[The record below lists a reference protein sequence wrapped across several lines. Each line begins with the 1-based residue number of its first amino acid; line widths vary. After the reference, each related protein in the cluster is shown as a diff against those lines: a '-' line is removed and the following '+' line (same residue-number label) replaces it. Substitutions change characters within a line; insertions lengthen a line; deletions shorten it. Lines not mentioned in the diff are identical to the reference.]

1 MAGPRSMLVTAL
13 RDVAACLGF
22 YTRLPLPAFEMPAH
36 GFAAAQ
42 WAAPLAG
49 LVVGAICSAVLIGA
63 AMLGLPA
70 TIAATLALAA
80 GTLVTGGLHED
91 GLADVADGFGG
102 GSTREKKLAIMK
114 DSRIG
119 SYGVAALILS
129 FLMRWTALSSLGLV
143 AVPALLM
150 AHTAS
155 RALMP
160 ALMRLSPPA
169 RENGLSA
176 GAGRPETATV
186 LVALAI
192 GGVLLFISGP
202 GFVLVTAPL
211 LFLALFFIKRL
222 AEKQI
227 GGQTGD
233 VLGALQQLAET
244 IVLIAAVAYFI

>member
-1 MAGPRSMLVTAL
+1 MVGPRDAL
-13 RDVAACLGF
+13 RDIAACLGF

-49 LVVGAICSAVLIGA
+49 LVVGALCGAVLAGA
-63 AMLGLPA
+63 MALGLPA
-70 TIAATLALAA
+70 TIAAVLALAA

-129 FLMRWTALSSLGLV
+129 FLLRWTALSSLGL
-143 AVPALLM
+143 AAIPTLLA
-150 AHTAS
+150 AHGTS

-169 RENGLSA
+169 RDNGLSA
-176 GAGRPETATV
+176 GAGRPGTATV

-192 GGVLLFISGP
+192 GGVLLLVPGP
-202 GFVLVTAPL
+202 GFALIAVPL
-211 LFLALFFIKRL
+211 LAAALFFIKWL

-244 IVLIAAVAYFI
+244 ALLLAAVAHFT

>member
-1 MAGPRSMLVTAL
+1 MVGPRDAL
-13 RDVAACLGF
+13 RDIAACIGF

-49 LVVGAICSAVLIGA
+49 LVVGALCGAVLAGA
-63 AMLGLPA
+63 MALGLPA
-70 TIAATLALAA
+70 TIAAVLALAV

-102 GSTREKKLAIMK
+102 GATREKKLAIMK

-129 FLMRWTALSSLGLV
+129 FLLRWTALSSLGLAAIPTLLV
-143 AVPALLM
+143 A
-150 AHTAS
+150 HGTS

-176 GAGRPETATV
+176 GAGRPGTATV
-186 LVALAI
+186 LVAFAI
-192 GGVLLFISGP
+192 GGVLLLVPGP
-202 GFVLVTAPL
+202 GFALIAAPL
-211 LFLALFFIKRL
+211 LVAALIFIKWL

-233 VLGALQQLAET
+233 VLGTLQQLAET
-244 IVLIAAVAYFI
+244 VLLIAAVAHFT

>member
-1 MAGPRSMLVTAL
+1 MAGFRNAL
-13 RDVAACLGF
+13 RDIATCIGF
-22 YTRLPLPAFEMPAH
+22 YTRLPLPSFKMSAH
-36 GFAAAQ
+36 GFANAQ

-49 LVVGAICSAVLIGA
+49 LFIGAVCSAALTA
-63 AMLGLPA
+63 AIMLGLPA
-70 TIAATLALAA
+70 TIAAAIALAA
-80 GTLVTGGLHED
+80 GVLLTGGLHED

-129 FLMRWTALSSLGLV
+129 FLLRWSALV
-143 AVPALLM
+143 ALGFLAIPVLLL
-150 AHTAS
+150 AHAAS

-176 GAGRPETATV
+176 GAGRPGPGTV
-186 LVALAI
+186 FVALAI
-192 GGVLLFISGP
+192 GAALLFLFDP
-202 GFVLVTAPL
+202 GFALVAAPL
-211 LFLALFFIKRL
+211 LALALFFIKWL

-233 VLGALQQLAET
+233 VLGTLQQLAET
-244 IVLIAAVAYFI
+244 VLLIACVTHFI

>member
-1 MAGPRSMLVTAL
+1 MAGFRYAL
-13 RDVAACLGF
+13 RDIAACLGF

-36 GFAAAQ
+36 GFANAQ

-49 LVVGAICSAVLIGA
+49 LFIGAVCSAALTGVIV
-63 AMLGLPA
+63 LGLPA
-70 TIAATLALAA
+70 TIAAAIALAA
-80 GTLVTGGLHED
+80 GVLLTGGLHED

-129 FLMRWTALSSLGLV
+129 FLLRWSALVALGL
-143 AVPALLM
+143 AAIPALLI

-176 GAGRPETATV
+176 GAGQPTRGTV

-192 GGVLLFISGP
+192 GGVLLLVPGP
-202 GFVLVTAPL
+202 GFALIGVPL
-211 LFLALFFIKRL
+211 LAAALFFIKWL

-233 VLGALQQLAET
+233 VLGTLQQLAET
-244 IVLIAAVAYFI
+244 VLLLACVTHFI

>member
-1 MAGPRSMLVTAL
+1 MAGFHNPF
-13 RDVAACLGF
+13 RDIAACLGF

-36 GFAAAQ
+36 GFANAQ

-49 LVVGAICSAVLIGA
+49 LFVGAVCSAALAGA
-63 AMLGLPA
+63 IMLDLPV
-70 TIAATLALAA
+70 TIAAAIALAA
-80 GTLVTGGLHED
+80 GVLLTGGLHED

-129 FLMRWTALSSLGLV
+129 FLMRWSALVALGL
-143 AVPALLM
+143 AAIPALLI

-176 GAGRPETATV
+176 GAGQPTRGTV

-192 GGVLLFISGP
+192 GGVLLLVPGP
-202 GFVLVTAPL
+202 GFALIAVPL
-211 LFLALFFIKRL
+211 LAATLFFIKWL

-233 VLGALQQLAET
+233 VLGTLQQLAET
-244 IVLIAAVAYFI
+244 VLLLACVTHFI

>member
-1 MAGPRSMLVTAL
+1 MVGPRDAF
-13 RDVAACLGF
+13 RDIAACLGF

-36 GFAAAQ
+36 GFANAQ

-49 LVVGAICSAVLIGA
+49 LVVGAVCSAALTGVI
-63 AMLGLPA
+63 MLGLPA
-70 TIAATLALAA
+70 TIAAALALAV
-80 GTLVTGGLHED
+80 GVLLTGGLHED

-129 FLMRWTALSSLGLV
+129 FLLRWSALVALGL
-143 AVPALLM
+143 AAIPALLI
-150 AHTAS
+150 AHAVS

-176 GAGRPETATV
+176 GAGQPSNGPV
-186 LVALAI
+186 LGALAI
-192 GGVLLFISGP
+192 GGVLLLVPGP
-202 GFVLVTAPL
+202 GFALIAVLL
-211 LFLALFFIKRL
+211 LAAALFFIKWL

-233 VLGALQQLAET
+233 VLGALQQLVET
-244 IVLIAAVAYFI
+244 VLLLAAVAHFT

>member
-1 MAGPRSMLVTAL
+1 MAGFHNPF
-13 RDVAACLGF
+13 RDIAACLGF

-36 GFAAAQ
+36 GFANAQ

-49 LVVGAICSAVLIGA
+49 LVVGAVCSAASTGVI
-63 AMLGLPA
+63 MLGLPA
-70 TIAATLALAA
+70 TIAAALALAV
-80 GTLVTGGLHED
+80 GVLLTGGLHED

-129 FLMRWTALSSLGLV
+129 FLLRWSALVALGL
-143 AVPALLM
+143 AAIPALLI

-176 GAGRPETATV
+176 GAGHPSRGTV
-186 LVALAI
+186 LVALTI
-192 GGVLLFISGP
+192 GGVLLLVPGP
-202 GFVLVTAPL
+202 GFALIAVLL
-211 LFLALFFIKRL
+211 LAAVLFFIKWL

-244 IVLIAAVAYFI
+244 VLLLAAVAHFT

>member
-1 MAGPRSMLVTAL
+1 MMVGPRDAL
-13 RDVAACLGF
+13 RDIAACIGF

-36 GFAAAQ
+36 GFANAQ
-42 WAAPLAG
+42 WAAPLVG
-49 LVVGAICSAVLIGA
+49 LVVGALCGAVLAGVMA
-63 AMLGLPA
+63 LGLPA
-70 TIAATLALAA
+70 TIAAALALAA

-129 FLMRWTALSSLGLV
+129 ILLRWTALSSLGL
-143 AVPALLM
+143 AAIPALVI

-176 GAGRPETATV
+176 GAGQPSKGTV

-192 GGVLLFISGP
+192 GGVLLLVPGP
-202 GFVLVTAPL
+202 GFALIAVPL
-211 LFLALFFIKRL
+211 LVAALFFIKWL

-233 VLGALQQLAET
+233 VLGTLQQLAET
-244 IVLIAAVAYFI
+244 IVLIVAVAHFT